1 MHSFHLAIER
11 ALSMAT
17 QHGVGSSSR
26 KKVLLLLLL
35 QLALKSVEERHPVEW
50 KLGWVLDRAALSPR
64 KLLETFSRCGL
75 LEFHSRPELRSGH
88 SV

>member
-1 MHSFHLAIER
+1 
-11 ALSMAT
+11 MAT

-50 KLGWVLDRAALSPR
+50 RLGWVLDRAALSPR
-64 KLLETFSRCGL
+64 MIQDDYACCDL

>member
-1 MHSFHLAIER
+1 MHSFHSAIER

-50 KLGWVLDRAALSPR
+50 RLGWVLDRAALSSR
-64 KLLETFSRCGL
+64 MVQDGYARCGL